1 MIIHNRKLKDAT
13 LTKVETRSEVTK
25 YRLCLVYE
33 EKDNLGNLHEIT
45 LKDVP
50 LPLCD
55 NFTITENYYT
65 PGTVTKAVINVG
77 YGDVAMFGWDTRTE
91 MTDTIVKYAP
101 PKEMTLEEIE
111 KKLGHKVK
119 IVSGE
124 EKS

>member
-13 LTKVETRSEVTK
+13 LTKVEKRYGTQ

-45 LKDVP
+45 LEDVP

-55 NFTITENYYT
+55 CFTITEQCYEPDILSKT
-65 PGTVTKAVINVG
+65 IINVG
-77 YGDVAMFGWDTRTE
+77 YGDVPAFKWDTRTK

-111 KKLGHKVK
+111 EKLGHKVK

>member
-1 MIIHNRKLKDAT
+1 MKMKDAT
-13 LTKVETRSEVTK
+13 LTKVETKSGGTK
-25 YRLCLVYE
+25 YQLCLVYE
-33 EKDNLGNLHEIT
+33 NKDNLGNLHEIT

-55 NFTITENYYT
+55 YFTITEGCYEPDILSKT
-65 PGTVTKAVINVG
+65 TINVG
-77 YGDVAMFGWDTRTE
+77 YGDVPTFEWDMRNK